1 MEGPSFPERALAI
14 RRATAR
20 LCLRLNWAPLHEV
33 RLPNGRRADILALR
47 GDGGFVCIEVKSGL
61 RDFQTDQKWWEYR
74 EFADHLFFAVDLEFP
89 HGVLP
94 VETGLIVVADQTAD
108 LIREAPEHKLS
119 AARRTALLR
128 RWALLAGSR
137 LALLEDPSG
146 IAEPRG
152 SPRGASRETS
162 VCAGLPPL
170 TVGSSSR

>member
-1 MEGPSFPERALAI
+1 LIEGPSFPERALAI
-14 RRATAR
+14 RRAAAR

-47 GDGGFVCIEVKSGL
+47 DDGGFVCIEVKSGL

-74 EFADHLFFAVDLEFP
+74 EFADHLFFAVDLDFP
-89 HGVLP
+89 PDVLP
-94 VETGLIVVADQTAD
+94 IETGLIVVAEQTAE

-137 LALLEDPSG
+137 LALLEDPAG
-146 IAEPRG
+146 VADLR
-152 SPRGASRETS
+152 ASLRVE
-162 VCAGLPPL
+162 
-170 TVGSSSR
+170 